1 MAEFEEAACSI
12 ALHRKR
18 IEKER
23 ESQSFGKVATSE
35 DKGEIAKNGA
45 FVRQKNRFCTPFG
58 DKEGE
63 LPVGRSGPCAR
74 NTISA

>member
-1 MAEFEEAACSI
+1 MEIMNMAEFEEAACSI

-35 DKGEIAKNGA
+35 DK
-45 FVRQKNRFCTPFG
+45 
-58 DKEGE
+58 
-63 LPVGRSGPCAR
+63 
-74 NTISA
+74 